1 MEEMG
6 MTDLQFKS
14 FLKRLVADLEEA
26 KEKSKEPEV
35 IEKLDEMIQSFK
47 SDIES

>member
-14 FLKRLVADLEEA
+14 FLKRLVADLKEA
-26 KEKSKEPEV
+26 REKATEPEV
-35 IEKLDEMIQSFK
+35 IAKLDEMITSFI